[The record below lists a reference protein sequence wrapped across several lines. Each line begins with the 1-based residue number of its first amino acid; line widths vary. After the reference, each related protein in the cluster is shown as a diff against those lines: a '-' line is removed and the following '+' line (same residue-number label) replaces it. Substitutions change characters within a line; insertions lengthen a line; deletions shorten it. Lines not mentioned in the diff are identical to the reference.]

1 MPEASPLRQFL
12 ARSPVMP
19 ILTVHDLAVAGPLA
33 RALVAGGITVFEVV
47 MRTPVAC
54 AAVEAMRA
62 AAPEA
67 VVGMGTLLGAEDV
80 DKAVAAGA
88 AFGVSPGLTAS
99 LAAAAA
105 ARGLPFLP
113 GVATPGEVMAARDHG
128 FRELKLFPAQGAAG
142 IAFLQ
147 AVAPV
152 FPDTIFCP
160 TGGIR
165 QADVPAYLK
174 LPNCPTV
181 GGSWV
186 APPDLVRAGDWA
198 GITALARTAAALV
211 AG

>member
-88 AFGVSPGLTAS
+88 AFGVSPGLTAP

>member
-1 MPEASPLRQFL
+1 MTEASPLRRFL
-12 ARSPVMP
+12 ARCPVMP
-19 ILTVHDLAVAGPLA
+19 ILTVHDVQLAGPLA
-33 RALVAGGITVFEVV
+33 RALVAGGVTVFEVV
-47 MRTPVAC
+47 MRTPAAC
-54 AAVEAMRA
+54 AAVVAMRA

-67 VVGMGTLLGAEDV
+67 AVGMGTLLGPDDV
-80 DKAVAAGA
+80 DRAVAAGA
-88 AFGVSPGLTAS
+88 AFGVSPGLTAP
-99 LAAAAA
+99 LAAAAK
-105 ARGLPFLP
+105 ARGLPLLP

-128 FRELKLFPAQGAAG
+128 FRELKFFPANGTAG

-152 FPDTIFCP
+152 FPDIVFCP

-165 QADVPAYLK
+165 PVDVPTYLK

-186 APPDLVRAGDWA
+186 APPELARAGDWA
-198 GITALARTAAALV
+198 GITALARTAAGMA